1 KALQTL
7 DPAKDA
13 LALPSARNFIVPA
26 KLTRC
31 DDEILAK
38 GEVSAVAKLE
48 MVFEKTGPDVEEA
61 RLDPMLRH
69 TVRDENAFLAVD
81 KIDALVARFAIVQLD
96 QVIPTLKT

>member
-1 KALQTL
+1 MLSVSEEGL
-7 DPAKDA
+7 A
-13 LALPSARNFIVPA
+13 LAPFWHLVKSAQ
-26 KLTRC
+26 LTRR

-48 MVFEKTGPDVEEA
+48 MMFEKARPDIEES
-61 RLDPMLRH
+61 RLDAVFGH
-69 TVRDENAFLAVD
+69 TVRDENALVAVD